1 MLPTSSWWCWRRQGY
16 ATELSAY
23 CRARGVF
30 PEQVNRWRQAAQ
42 DAKAKPALTMARQ
55 KELERLRAQDQKKI
69 KAIKK
74 DLQGKEKA
82 LAEAATLLVLRK
94 SGMPSARR
102 TRKADRRRA
111 PSEGDRASRRR
122 E

>member
-1 MLPTSSWWCWRRQGY
+1 VL
-16 ATELSAY
+16 
-23 CRARGVF
+23 F
-30 PEQVNRWRQAAQ
+30 PDQVSRWRQAAQ
-42 DAKAKPALTMARQ
+42 DANAKPALTMARQ
-55 KELERLRAQDQKKI
+55 KELERLRAQDQKQI
-69 KAIKK
+69 KALKK

-94 SGMPSARR
+94 IGLPSARR
-102 TRKADRRRA
+102 SRKANRRRA